1 MTALHVATLNIRN
14 LADRWNERLPLL
26 LRDFA
31 ALQPDVIGLQ
41 EVVFVLEQDRVI
53 GAGGPGHYQASRAW
67 AGRREYG
74 NSILTRE
81 DLPTSEPDRLELS
94 HGRSAGTCPDRRRR
108 G

>member
-53 GAGGPGHYQASRAW
+53 GGRRTWPLPGLAGMGGPARVRQLDPDSGRPADIRAGP
-67 AGRREYG
+67 A
-74 NSILTRE
+74 
-81 DLPTSEPDRLELS
+81 
-94 HGRSAGTCPDRRRR
+94 
-108 G
+108 